1 MTSIMNDLATYGPM
15 AGILAMAFATYF
27 TRVIGFWLMGH
38 VPVTVRVRRML
49 ETLPGAIVVATVVP
63 LTAKAGPAGLVAV
76 GITTAVMIARRNE
89 FLAVAVGLTT
99 ISLLRYFGL

>member
-1 MTSIMNDLATYGPM
+1 MMNDPAIYGPM

-38 VPVTVRVRRML
+38 VPLTQRVRRML

-63 LTAKAGPAGLVAV
+63 LTAKVGVAGVIAIGVTCA
-76 GITTAVMIARRNE
+76 AMVMRRNE
-89 FLAVAVGLTT
+89 FLAVALGLTAV
-99 ISLLRYFGL
+99 SLARAFGI